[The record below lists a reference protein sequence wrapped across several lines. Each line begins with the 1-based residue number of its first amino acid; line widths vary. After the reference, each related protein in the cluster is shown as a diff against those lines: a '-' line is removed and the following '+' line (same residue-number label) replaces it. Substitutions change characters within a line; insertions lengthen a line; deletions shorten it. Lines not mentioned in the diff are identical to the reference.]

1 MSARFLEEISEELSI
16 SSGSTVGRWRSSVEA
31 WLSARV
37 FDRVPDCVN
46 SQGPFLYEVHG
57 IEGCE

>member
-1 MSARFLEEISEELSI
+1 MSARFLEEIFEELSI
-16 SSGSTVGRWRSSVEA
+16 SSGSTVVAGAPPSRRGDPLGHS
-31 WLSARV
+31 
-37 FDRVPDCVN
+37 DRVPDCVN